1 LLITHVLWQ
10 DGGFLYI
17 RLSTNLR
24 KGEGCTYTY
33 VSMCFYVFVEVRVV
47 GASVGGMRDT
57 YVRQL
62 CNAMSM

>member
-1 LLITHVLWQ
+1 M
-10 DGGFLYI
+10 
-17 RLSTNLR
+17 
-24 KGEGCTYTY
+24 Y

-47 GASVGGMRDT
+47 RASVGGMRDT